1 MKTKIKL
8 FFLIP
13 IMLLTISSVF
23 TQTENS
29 MPKVNM
35 NYSIIK
41 VIHGQDARDL
51 SNNEVSIKLYINDE
65 IIDEYTNFGS
75 GEYWKED
82 MTFYLESD
90 YSQKYYKISIL
101 NKSQILVSLNLFI
114 DGEEQLV
121 WNKTYSIKSNNK
133 WSKSKCD
140 GNCN

>member
-65 IIDEYTNFGS
+65 IIDEYTSFGS

-121 WNKTYSIKSNNK
+121 WNKTYSINSNNK